1 MQPDS
6 LMTFRCPNCDAALEV
21 PIEMAGIS
29 GPCPKCSVNITA
41 PQAEAQQVQ
50 KPKPLQKS
58 EVTLPSGK
66 LPAGKVNST
75 LGDFRWAQVGF
86 LCAFLI
92 TSLILIVVVI
102 QAAGLANVWNLNS
115 EDSSPEFTSEQ
126 IKKTP
131 VHNDDVEPDVVK
143 NIPISEEEIPNPPVS
158 EDSEVPSQVEITKPV
173 QIQKPEEKAPT
184 IELKDDF
191 PELIPPKFDDPKP
204 DDEVKP
210 SE

>member
-1 MQPDS
+1 M
-6 LMTFRCPNCDAALEV
+6 
-21 PIEMAGIS
+21 
-29 GPCPKCSVNITA
+29 
-41 PQAEAQQVQ
+41 PQM
-50 KPKPLQKS
+50 
-58 EVTLPSGK
+58 
-66 LPAGKVNST
+66 

-92 TSLILIVVVI
+92 SSLLLIVVVI
-102 QAAGLANVWNLNS
+102 QAAGLVNVWNLNS

-143 NIPISEEEIPNPPVS
+143 NIPVSEKEIPNPPVS
-158 EDSEVPSQVEITKPV
+158 EGREVPSQVEITNPV
-173 QIQKPEEKAPT
+173 QVQKPEEKAPT
-184 IELKDDF
+184 IELEDDF